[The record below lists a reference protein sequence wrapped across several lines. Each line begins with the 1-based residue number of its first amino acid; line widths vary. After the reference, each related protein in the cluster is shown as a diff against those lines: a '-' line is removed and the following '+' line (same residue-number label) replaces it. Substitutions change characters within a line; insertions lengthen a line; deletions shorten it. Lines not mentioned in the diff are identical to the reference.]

1 MVKSRT
7 IRIPLD
13 LIISVKTIIS
23 MDKEL
28 KYKSLFEFIVD
39 AVRHRIEEVLNL
51 NNPSG
56 EKKKE
61 DNIISDIV

>member
-13 LIISVKTIIS
+13 LIISVKTVIS

>member
-39 AVRHRIEEVLNL
+39 AIRHRIEEVLNL
-51 NNPSG
+51 NNPYG

>member
-13 LIISVKTIIS
+13 LIISVETIIS

-28 KYKSLFEFIVD
+28 QYKSPFEFIVD
-39 AVRHRIEEVLNL
+39 AIRHRIEEVLKL
-51 NNPSG
+51 NNPYG

-61 DNIISDIV
+61 NNIISDFV

>member
-13 LIISVKTIIS
+13 LIISVETVIS

-39 AVRHRIEEVLNL
+39 AIRHRIEEVLNL
-51 NNPSG
+51 NNPCG

-61 DNIISDIV
+61 NNIISDFL